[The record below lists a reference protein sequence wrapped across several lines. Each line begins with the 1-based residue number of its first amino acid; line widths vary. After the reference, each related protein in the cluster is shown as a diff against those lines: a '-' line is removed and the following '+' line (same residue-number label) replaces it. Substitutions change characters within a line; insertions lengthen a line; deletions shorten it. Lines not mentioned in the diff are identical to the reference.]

1 MNFFRRAIASITRK
15 PAKTI
20 ILLLLV
26 FVLGNVIAGAV
37 TIEQS
42 IRNTE
47 DSVTKGMTPIATVEL
62 DYRRITDWDNIKYL
76 TVDQIE
82 KLGALPSVEYFDY
95 ADQAGLQTTE
105 LQRYYDPNQDDYYG
119 TRPMPLPA
127 TADAGDDV
135 EVYPSYFTL
144 YGGQSG
150 EILDRKL
157 NKITIVDGR
166 EPNESEVSSGKNVV
180 VISKKLADLN
190 KLHVGSTITMTIEI
204 YKYDE
209 IVVWKEDSVSSVI
222 MSSDI
227 AIDPYEPQK
236 PAKILTYEF
245 TIIGLFETT
254 YTSSGNPN
262 DINYYMDIERQNM
275 IYTSNKAIQNIN
287 DTYWTEYNRINPE
300 YTYYQDKN
308 LYYTPIYV
316 LKSNADLKSFHTD
329 AAGIMPSYYRV
340 IDNQSSFANIA
351 APLKNMSSIATIVLI
366 AGVGASLLILSLL
379 ITLFL
384 RERRHEIG
392 IYLSLGERK
401 TRVVGQVLSEVLVI
415 SLVAITLAL
424 FTGNLISGIL
434 SNSMI
439 ENQVIAQ
446 QGAQQDPW
454 WGYQEYS
461 ILDSMGY
468 GVNITLE
475 ELASQYKVTLGPSII
490 LIFYA
495 VGILTVLFSTLVPS
509 LYVLRLNPRKILL

>member
-1 MNFFRRAIASITRK
+1 MNFFRRAIANITRK
-15 PAKTI
+15 PVKTI

-47 DSVTKGMTPIATVEL
+47 ESVTKGMTPVATVEI
-62 DYRRITDWDNIKYL
+62 DYRKEIDWDNMKYL
-76 TVDQIE
+76 SVDQIE
-82 KLGALPSVEYFDY
+82 KLGALPSVAFFDY

-119 TRPMPLPA
+119 TKPMPLPA
-127 TADAGDDV
+127 GDSEDV

-157 NKITIVDGR
+157 NKITIVEGR

-209 IVVWKEDSVSSVI
+209 IVILKEDSASSVI
-222 MSSDI
+222 VSTDI
-227 AIDPYEPQK
+227 ATEPYEPMK

-245 TIIGLFETT
+245 TVIGLFETT
-254 YTSSGNPN
+254 GTSSSNPN
-262 DINYYMDIERQNM
+262 DIYYYMDIERQNM
-275 IYTSNKAIQNIN
+275 IYTSNKAIRNIN
-287 DTYWTEYNRINPE
+287 DAYLTEYNRINPE
-300 YTYYQDKN
+300 YVYYQDQN
-308 LYYTPIYV
+308 TYYTPIYV
-316 LKSNADLKSFHTD
+316 LKSNDDLKSFRTD
-329 AAGIMPSYYRV
+329 AAGILPNYYKV

-379 ITLFL
+379 ITLLL

-401 TRVVGQVLSEVLVI
+401 TKIIGQVLSEVLVI
-415 SLVAITLAL
+415 SLIAITLAL
-424 FTGNLISGIL
+424 FTGNLLSGIL

-446 QGAQQDPW
+446 QGAEQDLW

-461 ILDSMGY
+461 TLDYMGY
-468 GVNITLE
+468 GANITLE
-475 ELASQYKVTLGPSII
+475 ELASQYKVTLGSSII
-490 LIFYA
+490 LIFYS
-495 VGILTVLFSTLVPS
+495 VGILTVLFSTLVPI